1 MSASRSKSPFMTIS
15 PGTWLPRL
23 FFGALLLSLLGMG
36 FFSKRGWLD
45 WRRMVRQNEELT
57 REIARSTQ
65 EWDLLERQIEKIKS
79 DPGEQ
84 ERTIRR
90 VLGYVRESEFVIEF

>member
-1 MSASRSKSPFMTIS
+1 MKSS
-15 PGTWLPRL
+15 PSLWLPRFL
-23 FFGALLLSLLGMG
+23 FSALLVSLLGMG

-65 EWDLLERQIEKIKS
+65 EWDLLERQLEKLKA
-79 DPGEQ
+79 DPVEQ

>member
-1 MSASRSKSPFMTIS
+1 MKRSSGI
-15 PGTWLPRL
+15 WLPRF
-23 FFGALLLSLLGMG
+23 FFGALVASLLGMG
-36 FFSKRGWLD
+36 VFSKRGWLD

-57 REIARSTQ
+57 QEIARSTQ
-65 EWDLLERQIEKIKS
+65 EWDLLERQIEKLKS
-79 DPGEQ
+79 DPTEQ

>member
-1 MSASRSKSPFMTIS
+1 MTRSSGI
-15 PGTWLPRL
+15 WLPRL
-23 FFGALLLSLLGMG
+23 FFGAVLLSLLGMG
-36 FFSKRGWLD
+36 VFSKRGWLD

-57 REIARSTQ
+57 REIAHSMQ
-65 EWDLLERQIEKIKS
+65 EWDLLERQIEKLKS

-90 VLGYVRESEFVIEF
+90 VLGYVRDNEFVIEF